1 MKIID
6 KIINENINLDNT
18 FIFDIETTGLNSK
31 YCKIILIGILYNCQ
45 GETVIKQFFAES
57 ENEEKD
63 ILQAFV
69 DEISR
74 FKSHVTY
81 NGLNFDIPFINYRL
95 KKHNIGFHLNKDDD
109 FDILKFIRPFKN
121 SLKLKDCSL
130 HTIENFFGISR
141 TDTID
146 GSESINLYKQYVEFK
161 DNSTL
166 DLILLHNYE
175 DIFNLSKLLEI
186 KYLISNKLDTINI
199 NTNSLNLKIFPKKY
213 KITTKKLIIDYM
225 IFDDKNHNITIYNDN
240 YSILCENDNITVEI
254 SINKGIDRDNNEILF
269 YKLSN
274 IIPLK
279 FNDNILEKNIYSLSN
294 FLITNELNNI

>member
-6 KIINENINLDNT
+6 KIIDENINLDNT

-45 GETVIKQFFAES
+45 DKTVIKQFFAENES
-57 ENEEKD
+57 EEKN
-63 ILQAFV
+63 ILEAFV
-69 DEISR
+69 NEISR

-95 KKHNIGFHLNKDDD
+95 KKHNIDFHLNKEDD
-109 FDILKFIRPFKN
+109 FDILKFIRPFK
-121 SLKLKDCSL
+121 SALKLEDCSL
-130 HTIENFFGISR
+130 HSIENLFDIAR
-141 TDTID
+141 NDTID

-161 DNSTL
+161 DDSSLNS
-166 DLILLHNYE
+166 ILLNNYE

-186 KYLISNKLDTINI
+186 KSLIRNKLDTINI

-213 KITTKKLIIDYM
+213 KITTKKLVVDYM
-225 IFDDKNHNITIYNDN
+225 IFDNNNHNITIYNDN
-240 YSILCENDNITVEI
+240 LSIICENDNITVEI
-254 SINKGIDRDNNEILF
+254 NINKGIDRDNNEILF